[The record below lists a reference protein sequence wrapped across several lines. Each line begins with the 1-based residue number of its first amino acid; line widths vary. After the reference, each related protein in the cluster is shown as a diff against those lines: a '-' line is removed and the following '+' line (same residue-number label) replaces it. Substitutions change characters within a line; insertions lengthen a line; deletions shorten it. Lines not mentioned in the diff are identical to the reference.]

1 MATGDTARTIAI
13 KFLGDAAGVVAASAE
28 ADAALSKT
36 SAKADESTAAQEES
50 GAKTEEAN
58 AGGLASYG
66 KLATAAFAAGAIV
79 VGAAV
84 DMGEKYQES
93 TARMAASS
101 GMSTQAATALGN
113 AFLQTAGQSTFSA
126 AQMETAYTPVAAKLT
141 SLNGSA
147 LTVKQSLDFMSAAQ
161 NAAEATGQDLSGTT
175 AALASV
181 LQTYKL
187 GVAGAA
193 TASDT
198 LTNVSEL
205 TGNSISSLATSM
217 DKLHA
222 KLGPM
227 APDLQ
232 DTGTLV
238 AALSEQGINGGR
250 GLTQVSAAMTTLTG
264 GSKATTAELKTLG
277 VNVENSKGQFVG
289 MSSVI
294 DQLNPKFA
302 KMTQAQQDTAAK
314 ALFGASAQGALT
326 DIINNGGSAYDKL
339 SEKVNEVGS
348 AHEKAETA
356 TDTFKG
362 GMEKLKS
369 AGENLLT
376 MLGLDLMPI
385 VMKIVTAFEGV
396 AKVLIEAATW
406 VNNNK
411 TLMGLLAAVI
421 GTIAGPIILIVGA
434 MKLWKAAT
442 EALTAVQEALD
453 GTLLA
458 NPIAIIILLIA
469 ALVVGIVYAW
479 NHFSGFRDFIEAA
492 WHDINAA
499 FDAGK
504 TWINNILHDISSYW
518 DTFVNY
524 LEGIPDRIGG
534 FFSDMGSKITSGLK
548 AGLNELISLADGAI
562 HGINAVTGLVGIPHI
577 PDIPHLA
584 LGGTAMAGGA
594 YLVGEKGPELFYPGQ
609 TGRVVDA
616 GQTSNILGGGGDL
629 YLTLDMGTSVTQRFK
644 ISNQQLKSAAMA
656 KGGNNK

>member
-1 MATGDTARTIAI
+1 MGDTLRNIAVQFI
-13 KFLGDAAGVVAASAE
+13 GDSASLAAASAE
-28 ADAALSKT
+28 ADTALAGT
-36 SAKADESTAAQEES
+36 AAKADESAAATEES

-58 AGGLASYG
+58 ASGLASYG

-101 GMSTQAATALGN
+101 GMSIQSATALGN

-141 SLNGSA
+141 TLNGAA
-147 LTVKQSLDFMSAAQ
+147 LTVKQSMDFMSAAQ
-161 NAAEATGQDLSGTT
+161 DAAEATGQDLTSTT
-175 AALASV
+175 SALASV

-187 GVAGAA
+187 GVSGAA
-193 TASDT
+193 GASDT
-198 LTNVSEL
+198 LTNVSTL

-238 AALSEQGINGGR
+238 AALSEQGVNGAR
-250 GLTQVSAAMTTLTG
+250 GLTQVSSALTTLTG
-264 GSKATTAELKTLG
+264 GSKATEAELKTLG

-294 DQLNPKFA
+294 DQLNPKFS

-326 DIINNGGSAYDKL
+326 DIINQGGTAYDNL
-339 SEKVNEVGS
+339 STKVNAVGS
-348 AHEKAETA
+348 AHDKAETA

-369 AGENLLT
+369 AGEDLLT

-385 VMKIVTAFEGV
+385 VMKVIDAFQSV
-396 AKVLIEAATW
+396 AKVLITAATW

-411 TLMGLLAAVI
+411 TLMGLLAVVI
-421 GTIAGPIILIVGA
+421 GTIAGPILLIVAA
-434 MKLWKAAT
+434 MKAWELITTAF
-442 EALTAVQEALD
+442 TAVQAALNAVMD
-453 GTLLA
+453 A
-458 NPIAIIILLIA
+458 NPIGVIILLIA
-469 ALVVGIVYAW
+469 ALVVGVIYAW
-479 NHFSGFRDFIEAA
+479 NHFSGFRDAVETV

-499 FDAGK
+499 FDAGASFIGGLLK
-504 TWINNILHDISSYW
+504 DIQNGW
-518 DTFVNY
+518 DSFVSF
-524 LEGIPDRIGG
+524 LEAIPARVGG
-534 FFSDMGSKITSGLK
+534 FFASIGSDITSGLK
-548 AGLNELISLADGAI
+548 AGLNELISIANDAI
-562 HGINAVTGLVGIPHI
+562 NGINDVTGLVGIPHI

-584 LGGTAMAGGA
+584 LGGTAEGGRA
-594 YLVGEKGPELFYPGQ
+594 YLVGENGPELFYPGQ
-609 TGRVVDA
+609 TGRVTDSS
-616 GQTSNILGGGGDL
+616 QTAATLGANGGDM
-629 YLTLDMGTSVTQRFK
+629 YLTLDLGAGITQRMK
-644 ISNQQLKSAAMA
+644 ISNRQLKQKALAL
-656 KGGNNK
+656 GGAR